1 MKMSSFAG
9 AAILAAC
16 MAFTPAAIEAQQPG
30 GAQTTPGQ
38 APGSQPGSRNQP
50 GSLDNP
56 AAQPGQTGNTSTQTD
71 SGSNK
76 MMKSADAKFA
86 MKAAQGGMAEVQL
99 GQLAAQK
106 ASNPDVKA
114 FGQMMVDDHTKAND
128 QLKSVAGQEN
138 ITLPTTLDAKDQAL
152 MTKLQGLSGED
163 FDKTY
168 VKAMVKDHQQ
178 DVKEFQKE
186 ADKGKDPQI
195 KNFASQTLPVLQQ
208 HLSKAQGLQGTV
220 GGGGATAKAGGSTAG
235 GNAPNTDAKMT
246 GGQPSGSGTGSTTGP
261 QSGAGG
267 SGNGQPTPPHR

>member
-1 MKMSSFAG
+1 MRISTFG
-9 AAILAAC
+9 ALAMLAAC
-16 MAFTPAAIEAQQPG
+16 MAIAPAAIQAQRPG

-38 APGSQPGSRNQP
+38 APGSQ
-50 GSLDNP
+50 
-56 AAQPGQTGNTSTQTD
+56 AAQNRSMQETGQLGAQNNAPQTD

-114 FGQMMVDDHTKAND
+114 YGQMMVDDHTKAND
-128 QLKSVAGQEN
+128 QLKSVAAQQN
-138 ITLPTTLDAKDQAL
+138 MTLPTTLDAKDQAL
-152 MTKLQGLSGED
+152 MTKLQGLSGAD

-168 VKAMVKDHQQ
+168 VKAMVKDHQE

-208 HLSKAQGLQGTV
+208 HLSKAQSLQASV
-220 GGGGATAKAGGSTAG
+220 IGGSSAAG
-235 GNAPNTDAKMT
+235 TH
-246 GGQPSGSGTGSTTGP
+246 GQ
-261 QSGAGG
+261 
-267 SGNGQPTPPHR
+267 

>member
-1 MKMSSFAG
+1 MKMSTFS
-9 AAILAAC
+9 AAAALAAC
-16 MAFTPAAIEAQQPG
+16 MLISPAAIQAQRPG
-30 GAQTTPGQ
+30 GAQTTPSQ
-38 APGSQPGSRNQP
+38 APGSQPGGMNNPTMQQQQQQQMGANQ
-50 GSLDNP
+50 G
-56 AAQPGQTGNTSTQTD
+56 TQTD

-76 MMKSADAKFA
+76 MMKSSDARFA

-114 FGQMMVDDHTKAND
+114 FGQQMVDDHTKAND

-138 ITLPTTLDAKDQAL
+138 MSLPTTLDAKDQAL
-152 MTKLQGLSGED
+152 MTKLQNASGSD
-163 FDKTY
+163 FDRMY
-168 VKAMVKDHQQ
+168 VKAMVKDHQE

-186 ADKGKDPQI
+186 ADKGKDQNI

-208 HLSKAQGLQGTV
+208 HLSKIQGIQAGM
-220 GGGGATAKAGGSTAG
+220 GGGKASA

-246 GGQPSGSGTGSTTGP
+246 GGQAGGSGTGSTTGP

-267 SGNGQPTPPHR
+267 SGNGQSTPPQH